1 MVTIQQILA
10 RSTGA
15 TCGISEREVTVA
27 TKNLAAAISRLKSAG
42 FHVIGT
48 SYNKGPTKK
57 IWFIRPGSL

>member
-1 MVTIQQILA
+1 MVKDILA
-10 RSTGA
+10 RSVGA

-27 TKNLAAAISRLKSAG
+27 TQNMKKTISKLKNAG

-48 SYNKGPTKK
+48 SYASGPTKK